1 MIIMFMLS
9 AASTLGAVASIY
21 ACIGAVVDPCHRLR
35 PERLLPSTR
44 KGVPGYLAAGIA
56 TVRSHTGI
64 FACCRAAAVQW
75 MCHKNC

>member
-35 PERLLPSTR
+35 PERLLPSAR
-44 KGVPGYLAAGIA
+44 KGLPGYLAAGI
-56 TVRSHTGI
+56 TMVRPHNNVCGL
-64 FACCRAAAVQW
+64 FLVL
-75 MCHKNC
+75 HKRCTNLC